1 MKKYYNIML
10 GELML
15 CLFLFGCFLVLTY
28 FVVNLCYEF
37 FKEDDDDIL
46 LPE

>member
-1 MKKYYNIML
+1 ML
-10 GELML
+10 GELIL

-28 FVVNLCYEF
+28 FVVNLCYDF
-37 FKEDDDDIL
+37 FIKEHDLL